1 MNLGPHAAFIWA
13 SYAAVAI
20 VLVALVAWLLWDG
33 RRQRQLLEDLEAR
46 GVRRRSPAGL
56 RSRSTEVHDRA
67 ANLF

>member
-46 GVRRRSPAGL
+46 GVRRRSQ
-56 RSRSTEVHDRA
+56 R
-67 ANLF
+67 